1 MCLSPL
7 SLVVRAGAARR
18 SMQALAAVGVAL
30 SLGACGG
37 INPNGTGARMSDD
50 ALLTY
55 QVKAALDQD
64 TALNARQIRIASTP
78 DGRVTLSGWVDTPEM
93 VRRAGEDVK
102 RFVNDAKL
110 DNRLRALS
118 SPPGLGTGP
127 KIAPN

>member
-37 INPNGTGARMSDD
+37 INPNSTGARMTDD

-55 QVKAALDQD
+55 QAKAALDQD

-102 RFVNDAKL
+102 HFVNDAKL